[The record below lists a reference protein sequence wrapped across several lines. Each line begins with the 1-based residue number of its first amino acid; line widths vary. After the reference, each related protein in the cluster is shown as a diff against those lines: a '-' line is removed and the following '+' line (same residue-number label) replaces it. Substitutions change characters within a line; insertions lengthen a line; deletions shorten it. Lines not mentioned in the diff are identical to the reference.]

1 MRRALRSGRRDALL
15 AVVWAVVF
23 VALLGIRVML
33 QRSPST
39 AGSRRM
45 WLEAGALVLL
55 ALLLMAAA
63 LARRAPG
70 VGNVVLRLEQAAVFL
85 AITQL
90 LGLGT
95 QPDPGR
101 AEQVLIALLG
111 VHAVGAIVVSDE
123 LRTGTSAWR
132 TGLWVLA
139 LSFGA
144 LTLSVVAP
152 WAMARVTYSSDAPR
166 G

>member
-1 MRRALRSGRRDALL
+1 MHRALRSGRRDALL
-15 AVVWAVVF
+15 AAVWAVVF
-23 VALLGIRVML
+23 TLLLAVRVTL
-33 QRSPST
+33 QRSTAT

-55 ALLLMAAA
+55 ALLVLAAA

-70 VGNVVLRLEQAAVFL
+70 VGNVVLRVEQAAVFL

-123 LRTGTSAWR
+123 LRSGTSAWR
-132 TGLWVLA
+132 MGLWVLA

-152 WAMARVTYSSDAPR
+152 WALTRVTYSSDAPR